1 MCEASHT
8 RFFLVVN
15 VLLILIKSFVRKLV
29 LGLHAKKE
37 KRKPK
42 LPIHTLYCNFN

>member
-15 VLLILIKSFVRKLV
+15 VLLILVKSFVRKLV
-29 LGLHAKKE
+29 LGLQSKK
-37 KRKPK
+37 KRE
-42 LPIHTLYCNFN
+42 NQSFNSYILLQL